1 MKEYQREKA
10 MKEIRGTSWSKY
22 EIDFLIEQNKNN
34 VSAPVISKMLNRSVK
49 AVNVKL
55 YKIRKEKGTPT
66 DVQVELLKDLEAT
79 APPLKG
85 VIKKDDLVADM
96 LAPKS
101 LSKSRANP
109 KKGKV
114 RGYKYTVE
122 ENQILLRMLGRFTI
136 EEIAERLNVVR
147 NLNGRNAKRTSKG
160 VYAKIRRIYT
170 EASHTLSASLDVSE
184 EYNPVGVVPDSAYE
198 RMKPQTI
205 ISRKRLLAE
214 LTPGIEALFGT
225 DHEKPDEKS
234 DDEHWQ
240 NQKVNPIHE
249 RHIEL
254 KTWHKPR
261 INLSDKKEETLSL
274 KPRDI
279 VPEPMVQVTS
289 TEMNTLLKAV
299 EGLKPT
305 EEPKKK
311 GFFRRLFSG

>member
-214 LTPGIEALFGT
+214 LTPGIEELFGT
-225 DHEKPDEKS
+225 DYEKPDEKS

-305 EEPKKK
+305 EGPKKK

>member
-1 MKEYQREKA
+1 MIESQREKA
-10 MKEIRGTSWSKY
+10 IKSIKGTSWSRY
-22 EIDFLIEQNKNN
+22 EIDYAMGQDKNN
-34 VSAPVISKMLNRSVK
+34 VSAPVIATMLNRSEK
-49 AVNVKL
+49 AVQQKL
-55 YKIRKEKGTPT
+55 TK
-66 DVQVELLKDLEAT
+66 LKKT
-79 APPLKG
+79 AGIPVNANMPLLKG

-96 LAPKS
+96 LAPNNS
-101 LSKSRANP
+101 SKNIVNS
-109 KKGKV
+109 KKINAKN
-114 RGYKYTVE
+114 YKFTVE

-136 EEIAERLNVVR
+136 EEITERLNVVG
-147 NLNGRNAKRTSKG
+147 NLNGRKAKRTTKG

-170 EASHTLSASLDVSE
+170 EASHTLASSFEFSE
-184 EYNPVGVVPDSAYE
+184 ENNPVGVVRESAYE
-198 RMKPQTI
+198 RMKPKPT
-205 ISRKRLLAE
+205 ISRSQLVAE
-214 LTPGIEALFGT
+214 LEPGIEALFGT
-225 DHEKPDEKS
+225 DDEKS

-254 KTWHKPR
+254 KSWHKPR
-261 INLSDKKEETLSL
+261 INLSEKKEETLSL

>member
-66 DVQVELLKDLEAT
+66 NVT
-79 APPLKG
+79 TPPLKG

-109 KKGKV
+109 KKVKV
-114 RGYKYTVE
+114 GGYKYTVE

-198 RMKPQTI
+198 RIKPQTI

-225 DHEKPDEKS
+225 DYEKPDEKS

-254 KTWHKPR
+254 KSWHKPR
-261 INLSDKKEETLSL
+261 INPPKTKEKSLSL

-279 VPEPMVQVTS
+279 VPEPMVQVAAI
-289 TEMNTLLKAV
+289 EMTALLKAV

>member
-55 YKIRKEKGTPT
+55 YKIRKEKVTPT

-136 EEIAERLNVVR
+136 EEIAERLNVVG
-147 NLNGRNAKRTSKG
+147 NLNGRNTKRTSKG

-214 LTPGIEALFGT
+214 LTPGIEAIFGT
-225 DHEKPDEKS
+225 DYEKPDEKS

-240 NQKVNPIHE
+240 NKKVNPINE
-249 RHIEL
+249 RHVEL